1 MQSVKERGGQC
12 TNGVRRQKVRR
23 LLLHFLK
30 GKEQVEIDGQ
40 WRGMDGIDSGKED
53 LQCSGSHTLHAFDHT
68 NMFG

>member
-1 MQSVKERGGQC
+1 M
-12 TNGVRRQKVRR
+12 
-23 LLLHFLK
+23 
-30 GKEQVEIDGQ
+30 EIDGQ